1 MEIFRAIL
9 GTGSVMVPPHV
20 FEVSQ
25 TTLRYARFEHQKSSL
40 EGRFFRQ
47 VELPEDVFQSGALG
61 GPLRHV
67 EVFENAL
74 RDLLSELDPRV
85 EKASLLM
92 PDSWLRTVVIEVEET
107 PRGKLEEILRWKL
120 KKLVP
125 YRVEGLRVRGVEAD
139 DEDKKAP
146 TKMLVA
152 FAIEQLVAELE
163 NAFRRCGV
171 RVGMVTN
178 RSLAMASA
186 LNGEDELRSVILLE
200 ADGYS
205 LIFVAA
211 NRALMLRHKALEP
224 THMDAGR
231 ESLVRQDLRVTRGF
245 LEREFPLLPLARSL
259 VCGPS
264 ATCETWMPMIQE
276 CLGAPSVLLNEADL
290 RPTAMSLAEP
300 WHVMAPLLGA
310 AGMEVS

>member
-9 GTGSVMVPPHV
+9 GTGSVPVPPHV

-25 TTLRYARFEHQKSSL
+25 TTLRYARFEQENRSL
-40 EGRFFRQ
+40 EGRFFCQ
-47 VELPEDVFQSGALG
+47 VELPEDLFQSGALG

-67 EVFENAL
+67 EAFENAL
-74 RDLLSELDPRV
+74 RDLLSELEPTV
-85 EKASLLM
+85 EKASLLL
-92 PDSWLRTVVIEVEET
+92 PDSWLRTVVIEVGDA

-125 YRVEGLRVRGVEAD
+125 YRVDGLRVRGVEVD

-146 TKMLVA
+146 SRMLVG

-163 NAFRRCGV
+163 NAFQRCGV
-171 RVGMVTN
+171 RIGMVTN
-178 RSLAMASA
+178 RSLAVASA
-186 LNGEDELRSVILLE
+186 LNGEETLRSVVLLGV
-200 ADGYS
+200 DGYS

-211 NRALMLRHKALEP
+211 KRALMLRHKALDLI
-224 THMDAGR
+224 HMDAGR
-231 ESLVRQDLRVTRGF
+231 EALVRRDLRITRGY
-245 LEREFPLLPLARSL
+245 LEREFPLLQLERNL
-259 VCGPS
+259 LCGPPE
-264 ATCETWMPMIQE
+264 AHETWMPMIEE
-276 CLGAPSVLLNEADL
+276 CLGAPSVKLNEDDL
-290 RPTAMSLAEP
+290 RPTAASLEEP